1 MTTTP
6 LHPTPLH
13 PTPPHPTP
21 LHPGPLHPAPFTAA
35 PLGPAPLDP
44 ARLTV
49 RQVPLQDPLVGP
61 LLDGLAHE
69 YSTRYTGLLTPAQLR
84 DELQHYGA
92 AEFAAPHGALVL
104 VLEDGEPVAGGAYR
118 RRTEPEHGDP
128 ARLADPAARDA
139 DGAPAVPTAE
149 LKRIW
154 THEAHR
160 RRGLARVVLT
170 ELEARAADQGY
181 PRLYLTTGPRQPEAV
196 GLYLA
201 AGYTP
206 LFEPASYPGD
216 LVPHAFEKWLAR

>member
-6 LHPTPLH
+6 LQ
-13 PTPPHPTP
+13 
-21 LHPGPLHPAPFTAA
+21 A
-35 PLGPAPLDP
+35 APLDP
-44 ARLTV
+44 ARLTARDV
-49 RQVPLQDPLVGP
+49 RLQDPLVGP

-84 DELQHYGA
+84 DELEHDGA
-92 AEFAAPHGALVL
+92 EEFAAPGGALVL
-104 VLEDGEPVAGGAYR
+104 VLEDDEPVAGGAYR

-128 ARLADPAARDA
+128 ARLADPAARAA
-139 DGAPAVPTAE
+139 DGAPSVPTAE

-154 THEAHR
+154 THAAHR
-160 RRGLARVVLT
+160 RRGLARVVLA
-170 ELEARAADQGY
+170 ELEQRAAAAGY
-181 PRLYLTTGPRQPEAV
+181 PRVYLTTGPKQPEAV

-206 LFEPASYPGD
+206 LFEPAAYPGD

>member
-1 MTTTP
+1 MTTTS
-6 LHPTPLH
+6 L
-13 PTPPHPTP
+13 PHPR
-21 LHPGPLHPAPFTAA
+21 PA
-35 PLGPAPLDP
+35 DP

-49 RQVPLQDPLVGP
+49 RAVRLQDPLVGP

-84 DELQHYGA
+84 DELQHDGA
-92 AEFAAPHGALVL
+92 DEIAPPDGELVL
-104 VLEDGEPVAGGAYR
+104 VLEEGAPVAGGAFR
-118 RRTEPEHGDP
+118 RRTEPEHGDA

-154 THEAHR
+154 THAEHR
-160 RRGLARVVLT
+160 RRGLARVVLD
-170 ELEARAADQGY
+170 ELEARAAARGY

-206 LFEPASYPGD
+206 LFEPADYPGE
-216 LVPHAFEKWLAR
+216 LVPHAFEKWLVQR

>member
-6 LHPTPLH
+6 LQ
-13 PTPPHPTP
+13 
-21 LHPGPLHPAPFTAA
+21 A
-35 PLGPAPLDP
+35 APLDP
-44 ARLTV
+44 ARLTARDV
-49 RQVPLQDPLVGP
+49 RLQDPLVGP

-84 DELQHYGA
+84 DELEHDGA
-92 AEFAAPHGALVL
+92 EEFAAPGGALVL
-104 VLEDGEPVAGGAYR
+104 VLEDDEPVAGGAYR

-128 ARLADPAARDA
+128 ARLADPAARAA

-154 THEAHR
+154 THAAHR
-160 RRGLARVVLT
+160 RRGLARVVLA
-170 ELEARAADQGY
+170 ELEQRAAAAGY
-181 PRLYLTTGPRQPEAV
+181 PRVYLTTGPKQPEAV

-206 LFEPASYPGD
+206 LFDPASYPGD
-216 LVPHAFEKWLAR
+216 AVPHAFEKWLVTP

>member
-6 LHPTPLH
+6 LRVPVLH
-13 PTPPHPTP
+13 ADPHDAAR
-21 LHPGPLHPAPFTAA
+21 LDPAPHDA
-35 PLGPAPLDP
+35 APLDP

-49 RQVPLQDPLVGP
+49 RAARLHDPLVGP

-69 YSTRYTGLLTPAQLR
+69 YSTRYTGVLSPAQLR
-84 DELQHYGA
+84 DELEHYGVE
-92 AEFAAPHGALVL
+92 EFAPPHGALVL
-104 VLEDGEPVAGGAYR
+104 VLEDGEPVAGGAFR
-118 RRTEPEHGDP
+118 RRWEPEHGDP
-128 ARLADPAARDA
+128 ARLADPSARDA
-139 DGAPAVPTAE
+139 EGVPAVPTAE

-160 RRGLARVVLT
+160 RRGLARVVLA
-170 ELEARAADQGY
+170 ELEERAAAAGY
-181 PRLYLTTGPRQPEAV
+181 PRIYLTTGPKQPEAV

-206 LFEPASYPGD
+206 LFEPAAYPGD

>member
-6 LHPTPLH
+6 L
-13 PTPPHPTP
+13 
-21 LHPGPLHPAPFTAA
+21 TA
-35 PLGPAPLDP
+35 APLDP

-49 RQVPLQDPLVGP
+49 RPVTLHDPLVGP

-84 DELQHYGA
+84 DELQHDGA
-92 AEFAAPHGALVL
+92 DEFAAPHGALLL
-104 VLEDGEPVAGGAYR
+104 VLEDGVPVAGGAYR

-128 ARLADPAARDA
+128 ARLADPTARDA
-139 DGAPAVPTAE
+139 EGAPAVPTAE

-170 ELEARAADQGY
+170 ELEAQATRAGY

-206 LFEPASYPGD
+206 LFEPADYPGD
-216 LVPHAFEKWLAR
+216 AVPHAFEKWLSR